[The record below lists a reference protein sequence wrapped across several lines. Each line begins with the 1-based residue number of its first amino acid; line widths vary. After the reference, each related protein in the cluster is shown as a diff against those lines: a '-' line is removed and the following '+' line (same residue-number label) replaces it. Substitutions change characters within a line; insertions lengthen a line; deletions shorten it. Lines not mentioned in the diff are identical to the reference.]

1 MRLILDLF
9 NLAVYIPFLQVDE
22 DDISK
27 NATHLKKYSWF
38 QDLLSDQRCR
48 ELIILHA
55 DVRHVIDQFK
65 TNKLHK
71 KRYNIKCEKKLH
83 QALRHD
89 M

>member
-1 MRLILDLF
+1 MGLILDLF

-22 DDISK
+22 EDTSR

-48 ELIILHA
+48 ELIILYA
-55 DVRHVIDQFK
+55 DVRHVIGQFK
-65 TNKLHK
+65 TNQLHK

-83 QALRHD
+83 QALRRA